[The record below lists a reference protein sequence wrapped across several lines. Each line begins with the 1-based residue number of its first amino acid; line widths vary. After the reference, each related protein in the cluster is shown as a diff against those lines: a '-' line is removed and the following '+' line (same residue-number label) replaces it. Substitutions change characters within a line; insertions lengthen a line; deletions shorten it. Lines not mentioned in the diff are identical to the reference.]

1 MVGRV
6 RSLGIL
12 RTGDPALDR
21 VQDHVKQQL
30 DPVLQNP
37 LLSAVDFRC
46 IEVQGADPATAP
58 TFALQYRSASTAGGA
73 PAWSTIA
80 SWDSTG
86 QIVSPLRGI
95 GFSGTSGPSLAITS
109 ASGWSDVP
117 GTSFSF
123 AVRSTVRSTK
133 AVLMLSGYP
142 TVAAPQVMQVRWVSD
157 GAMISNAYNFVL
169 TTAADHRNISFQW
182 AVAGG
187 GLGAI
192 GTSHTLKA
200 QVQVVTGGG
209 SQFNMDTND
218 SAAFVVEEI
227 G

>member
-73 PAWSTIA
+73 PSWSTIA

-86 QIVSPLRGI
+86 QIISPLRGI
-95 GFSGTSGPSLAITS
+95 GFNGSAAPTLAITS
-109 ASGWSDVP
+109 ASGWTDVP
-117 GTSFSF
+117 GASCTFI
-123 AVRSTVRSTK
+123 VRSAVRSTK

-157 GAMISNAYNFVL
+157 GVMVGSAYSFVL
-169 TTAADHRNISFQW
+169 TTAADHRNLAFQW
-182 AVAGG
+182 AANAGS
-187 GLGAI
+187 LGAI

-200 QVQVVTGGG
+200 QVQVVSGGG
-209 SQFNMDTND
+209 SQFNMDAND
-218 SAAFVVEEI
+218 SAAFIVEEI